1 MELEGKVA
9 LVTGASRGMGRAI
22 ALKLGSIGAAVA
34 VNYVAVDPQNE
45 ADANNVLAELE
56 KLNTRAMVVEADV
69 RDSEAVKKM
78 VEEVVERWG
87 AIHVLVNNAG
97 ITRDTLLLRMSEQQ
111 WDDVVDINLKGTFLC
126 SKHAL
131 KSMIR
136 QGWGRIISL
145 SSIAGIVGNPGQTNY
160 SASKAGI
167 IGFTKS
173 LAREVGSRGITVNAV
188 APGFIRTA
196 MTDALPEE
204 AQRRIIDMTA
214 VRRAGTPEDVAEAVA
229 FLASDRASYITGQV
243 LGIDGGMGL

>member
-1 MELEGKVA
+1 MELEGRVA

-22 ALKLGSIGAAVA
+22 ALKLGSMGAMVA
-34 VNYVAVDPQNE
+34 VNYVAIDQQNE
-45 ADANNVLAELE
+45 TDARNVVAELE
-56 KLNTRAMVVEADV
+56 KLGVKAMAVEADV
-69 RDSEAVKKM
+69 RDGEAVKKM
-78 VEEVVERWG
+78 VDAVVEQWG
-87 AIHVLVNNAG
+87 AIHILINNAG
-97 ITRDTLLLRMSEQQ
+97 ITKDTLLLRMSEQQ
-111 WDDVVDINLKGTFLC
+111 WDDVIDINLRGTFLC

-131 KSMIR
+131 KTMIR
-136 QGWGRIISL
+136 QGWGRIVSL
-145 SSIAGIVGNPGQTNY
+145 SSIAGVVGNPGQTNY

-204 AQRRIIDMTA
+204 ARNRIVQMTSLQ
-214 VRRAGTPEDVAEAVA
+214 RAGTPEDVAEAIA

>member
-1 MELEGKVA
+1 MELKGKVA